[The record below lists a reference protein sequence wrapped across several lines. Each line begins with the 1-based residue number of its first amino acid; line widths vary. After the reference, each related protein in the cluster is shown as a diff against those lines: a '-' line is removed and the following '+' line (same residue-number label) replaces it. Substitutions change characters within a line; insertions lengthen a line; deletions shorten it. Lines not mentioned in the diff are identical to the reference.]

1 VGNRLG
7 LLIYLNDQKLYT
19 FSLSIYEYRSQY
31 GAEWAL
37 LMAASVLITLPII
50 LLFFF
55 LQKTFVQ
62 GIALTGIKG

>member
-1 VGNRLG
+1 M
-7 LLIYLNDQKLYT
+7 T
-19 FSLSIYEYRSQY
+19 
-31 GAEWAL
+31 
-37 LMAASVLITLPII
+37 ASVLINLPTI

>member
-1 VGNRLG
+1 
-7 LLIYLNDQKLYT
+7 
-19 FSLSIYEYRSQY
+19 
-31 GAEWAL
+31 
-37 LMAASVLITLPII
+37 VLITMPII